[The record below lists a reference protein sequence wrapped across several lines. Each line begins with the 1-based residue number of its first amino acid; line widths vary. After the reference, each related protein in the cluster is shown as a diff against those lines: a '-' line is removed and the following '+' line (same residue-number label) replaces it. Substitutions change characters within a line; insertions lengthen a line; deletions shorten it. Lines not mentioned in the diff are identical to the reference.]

1 MTKNFVQSMADVHR
15 LSHRDIKPLGA
26 KLGKLMEEVGE
37 LAECVNIHQGFIT
50 HKVMKEPLEGEVAD
64 VVQCALAILV
74 DANPELTKKECLD
87 LFLEQFERKNHKWE
101 TVQEGDA
108 ERIRAKD
115 KADQKAWE
123 EKFQRER
130 LEAQRP
136 TPEGDPSDIQH
147 RVFKIV
153 AEQLGLSYRDVHLG
167 ARFVEDLGGDSLDLV
182 ELCMAVED
190 EFEMEISDAD
200 AESVYDV
207 RELVNYVHMRFG
219 LEAATP
225 RGDDDLGEEDLAAFE
240 ESAQAV
246 EADVEKPAKYY
257 DPAAAYTEQTGRHL
271 SLEERM
277 QERSLFRD
285 PDRNRSI

>member
-87 LFLEQFERKNHKWE
+87 LFLEQFERKNYKWE

-108 ERIRAKD
+108 ERIRVKE
-115 KADQKAWE
+115 KAAQQAWE
-123 EKFQRER
+123 QKR
-130 LEAQRP
+130 LESERAA
-136 TPEGDPSDIQH
+136 PEGDPSDIQH

-153 AEQLGLSYRDVHLG
+153 AEQLGLSYRDIHAS
-167 ARFVEDLGGDSLDLV
+167 ARFVQDLGADSLDLV
-182 ELCMAVED
+182 ELCMAIED
-190 EFEMEISDAD
+190 EFEMEISDRD
-200 AESVYDV
+200 AESIFTV
-207 RELVNYVHMRFG
+207 RELLDYVRMRFG
-219 LEAATP
+219 IELVTD
-225 RGDDDLGEEDLAAFE
+225 RGDDDLGEE

-246 EADVEKPAKYY
+246 ETDVEKPAKYY

>member
-87 LFLEQFERKNHKWE
+87 LFLEQFERKNYKWE

-108 ERIRAKD
+108 ERTRAAEKIR
-115 KADQKAWE
+115 Q
-123 EKFQRER
+123 EKLRHER
-130 LEAQRP
+130 VEAQRP
-136 TPEGDPSDIQH
+136 PPEGDPSDMEH

-153 AEQLGLSYRDVHLG
+153 AEQLGLSYRDIHVS
-167 ARFVEDLGGDSLDLV
+167 ARFVEDLGADSLDLV
-182 ELCMAVED
+182 ELCMAIED
-190 EFEMEISDAD
+190 EFEMEISDRD
-200 AESVYDV
+200 AESIFTV
-207 RELVNYVHMRFG
+207 RELLDYVRMRFG
-219 LEAATP
+219 IELVTD
-225 RGDDDLGEEDLAAFE
+225 RGDDDLGEEDLE
-240 ESAQAV
+240 ERAQAV